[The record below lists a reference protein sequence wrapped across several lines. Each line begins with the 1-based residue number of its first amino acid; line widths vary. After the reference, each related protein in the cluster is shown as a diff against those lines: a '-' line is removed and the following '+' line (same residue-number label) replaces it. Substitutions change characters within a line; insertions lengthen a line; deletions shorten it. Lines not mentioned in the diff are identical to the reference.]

1 MTIVMEMN
9 TGKILDE
16 ACNHNNDAYGDEVLY
31 AACSALSEA
40 HPNDRSATREPRAGH
55 GRYRRS
61 QTAASWMRKS
71 RSER

>member
-31 AACSALSEA
+31 AAWTAL
-40 HPNDRSATREPRAGH
+40 PRADA
-55 GRYRRS
+55 GRDDVVALPRL
-61 QTAASWMRKS
+61 
-71 RSER
+71 